1 MLRIAVL
8 GIVGLLGFIVNAI
21 VLWLAQKFVLPTE
34 KEKGILSVAALALI
48 GAILATVLSLIP
60 LIGPLIA
67 LIAWIWLIK
76 SWFDIGWGQA
86 ILIAIVA
93 FILGI
98 IASVLLASLIGI
110 PLLLLPK
117 L

>member
-8 GIVGLLGFIVNAI
+8 GVAGLLDFIVNAI

-48 GAILATVLSLIP
+48 GAVLTTLLSLIP

-67 LIAWIWLIK
+67 LIVWIWLIK

-98 IASVLLASLIGI
+98 IASLILASLIGL
-110 PLLLLPK
+110 PLLLLPR
-117 L
+117 